1 MENEMQNNTENS
13 PVIPPVKQGRSP
25 DYAAGLE
32 VFRSEISKAGLSLPN
47 ELIAD
52 ERIHRFASNGKPSDN
67 AGWYVLFPD
76 GIAAGTFGCWREDFK
91 INWCSVDKA
100 TLTQSERYEFNKKI
114 TEAKKQREHEE
125 ERNRAKAISKA
136 SKIWTQSTN

>member
-1 MENEMQNNTENS
+1 MENEMQNRTENS
-13 PVIPPVKQGRSP
+13 PLIPPVKQGRSP

-32 VFRSEISKAGLSLPN
+32 GFRSEISKAGLSIPN

-67 AGWYVLFPD
+67 AGWYILFPD

-91 INWCSVDKA
+91 INWCFCALCPNMIGLVSCFSPVP
-100 TLTQSERYEFNKKI
+100 LFLLFS
-114 TEAKKQREHEE
+114 
-125 ERNRAKAISKA
+125 
-136 SKIWTQSTN
+136 